1 MGHDTSKRGMPDQ
14 LSSQLASLR
23 INREAPAPV
32 RRPWRWLIGVAALAA
47 AAYGIYAHALPRLEG
62 EIFKTSVS
70 FTEVASVSPAEAS
83 VQLTSA
89 GYVVP
94 QRVSR
99 VAPKVP
105 GKVAQVHVA
114 QGQHVEPGQVLLTLD
129 PADDYASLEA
139 AKSRVLAVRA
149 RAASARATAATLQAE
164 LAEGRQQAARQER
177 LAREGVA
184 ALGTAEDLAA
194 RVTSLER
201 RAAAAQAEAAAAEAE
216 ARAQASEVQAMD
228 TRLEN
233 LVLRSPISGTVVTKP
248 PQAGEVV
255 SPQPPG
261 VSVDMGSVEIAD
273 FDTLMVE
280 TDVPEQR
287 LHMIAVGSP
296 AEIVLDAFP
305 SRRYRGKTEE
315 ITPQVNRSKA
325 TVIVRVAFVDDK
337 AGVLP
342 DMAARVSFLTKPLDP
357 EALKQPP
364 KIIVPASA
372 VADRGGG
379 KVVFVVQDDVVR
391 MMPVKLGPS
400 FGRGFELLDG
410 PRPGT
415 RLVAEPPETLS
426 DGQRVKEK
434 ES

>member
-1 MGHDTSKRGMPDQ
+1 MPDE

-23 INREAPAPV
+23 INRDAPAPS
-32 RRPWRWLIGVAALAA
+32 RKPLRWIAVLAVLAA
-47 AAYGIYAHALPRLEG
+47 AGYAFYALALPRLEG
-62 EIFKTSVS
+62 EIFKTAVR
-70 FTEVASVSPAEAS
+70 FTEISSVSPAEAS
-83 VQLTSA
+83 IQLTSA

-99 VAPKVP
+99 VAPKMA
-105 GKVAQVHVA
+105 GKVAQVHVV
-114 QGQHVEPGQVLLTLD
+114 QGQKVEPGQLLLTLD
-129 PADDYASLEA
+129 PADDYASIA
-139 AKSRVLAVRA
+139 AARSRVAAVRA
-149 RAASARATAATLQAE
+149 RAASARAMAATLEAE
-164 LAEGRQQAARQER
+164 HAEGLQQASRQER
-177 LAREGVA
+177 LAKEGVGA
-184 ALGTAEDLAA
+184 IGLAEDTAA
-194 RVTSLER
+194 RATSLKK
-201 RAAAAQAEAAAAEAE
+201 RAAAAAAEAAAAEAE
-216 ARAQASEVQAMD
+216 ARAQAAEVAAME

-233 LVLRSPISGTVVTKP
+233 LNLRAPISGVVVTKP

-255 SPQPPG
+255 TPQPPG

-287 LHMIAVGSP
+287 LHMIALGTP
-296 AEIVLDAFP
+296 TEIVLDAFP

-325 TVIVRVAFVDDK
+325 TVIVRVSFVDDK
-337 AGVLP
+337 TGVLP
-342 DMAARVSFLTKPLDP
+342 DMAARVSFLNKPLDP

-364 KIIVPASA
+364 KIIVPSSA
-372 VADRGGG
+372 IAERGGS
-379 KVVFVVQDDVVR
+379 KVVFVVEEDVVR
-391 MMPVKLGPS
+391 MVPVKLGPS
-400 FGRGFELLDG
+400 FGRGFELAEG

-434 ES
+434 EES

>member
-1 MGHDTSKRGMPDQ
+1 MPDE

-23 INREAPAPV
+23 INRDAPAPS
-32 RRPWRWLIGVAALAA
+32 RKPLRWALVLAVLAA
-47 AAYGIYAHALPRLEG
+47 VGYAFYALALPRLEG
-62 EIFKTSVS
+62 EIFKTAVR
-70 FTEVASVSPAEAS
+70 FTEVSSVSPAEAS
-83 VQLTSA
+83 IQLTSA

-99 VAPKVP
+99 VAPKMP
-105 GKVAQVHVA
+105 GKVAQVHVV
-114 QGQHVEPGQVLLTLD
+114 QGQKVEPGQLLLTLD
-129 PADDYASLEA
+129 PADDYASIVA
-139 AKSRVLAVRA
+139 AKSRVAAVKA
-149 RAASARATAATLQAE
+149 RAASARAMAATLEAE
-164 LAEGRQQAARQER
+164 HAEGLQSAARQER
-177 LAREGVA
+177 LAKEGVG
-184 ALGTAEDLAA
+184 ALGLAEDTAA
-194 RVTSLER
+194 RATSLEK
-201 RAAAAQAEAAAAEAE
+201 RAIAAGAEAAAAEAE
-216 ARAQASEVQAMD
+216 ARAQSAEVAAME

-233 LVLRSPISGTVVTKP
+233 LNLRAPISGVVVTKP

-255 SPQPPG
+255 TPQPPG

-287 LHMIAVGSP
+287 LHMIAIGTP
-296 AEIVLDAFP
+296 TEIVLDAFP

-325 TVIVRVAFVDDK
+325 TVIVRVSFVDDK

-342 DMAARVSFLTKPLDP
+342 DMAARVSFLSKPLDP

-364 KIIVPASA
+364 KIIVPSSA
-372 VADRGGG
+372 LAERGGA
-379 KVVFVVQDDVVR
+379 KVVFVVEDDVVR
-391 MMPVKLGPS
+391 MVPVKLGPS
-400 FGRGFELLDG
+400 FGRGFELSEG

-434 ES
+434 EES

>member
-1 MGHDTSKRGMPDQ
+1 MPDE

-23 INREAPAPV
+23 INRDAPART
-32 RRPWRWLIGVAALAA
+32 RRSSGIWRWLGGLAALGVLAFA
-47 AAYGIYAHALPRLEG
+47 FYDYALPRLEG
-62 EIFKTSVS
+62 QIFKTAVS
-70 FTEVASVSPAEAS
+70 YTEVLSVSPAEAS

-94 QRVSR
+94 QRVSH
-99 VAPKVP
+99 VAPKMP
-105 GKVAQVHVA
+105 GKVAEVFVA
-114 QGQHVEPGQVLLTLD
+114 QGQKVEPGQVMITLD
-129 PADDYASLEA
+129 PTDDNASILA
-139 AKSRVLAVRA
+139 AKSRVLAVQA
-149 RAASARATAATLQAE
+149 RAASARATVLTLQAE
-164 LAEGRQQAARQER
+164 LAEGKQQHAREQR
-177 LAREGVA
+177 LAREGVSA
-184 ALGTAEDLAA
+184 AGVAEDLAA

-201 RAAAAQAEAAAAEAE
+201 RVGAAEAE
-216 ARAQASEVQAMD
+216 VAAATAEVRAQTAELEAMT
-228 TRLEN
+228 TRLDN
-233 LVLRSPISGTVVTKP
+233 LTIRAPIAGVLISKP

-261 VSVDMGSVEIAD
+261 ISLDMGSIQVAD

-287 LHMIAVGSP
+287 LHMIKLGSP

-305 SRRYRGKTEE
+305 SRRYRGRTEE

-325 TVIVRVAFVDDK
+325 TVIVRVAFVDEKD
-337 AGVLP
+337 GVLP
-342 DMAARVSFLTKPLDP
+342 DMSARVSFLTKPLDP

-364 KIIVPASA
+364 KVIVPSSA
-372 VADRGGG
+372 VAERGGG
-379 KVVFVVQDDVVR
+379 KVVFVVEDDVVR
-391 MMPVKLGPS
+391 MVPVKLGPP
-400 FGRGFELLDG
+400 FGRGFELSEG

-415 RLVAEPPETLS
+415 RLVASPPETMA